1 MMSYESYKNVEDSR
15 TEWMKCI
22 QYEDINGN
30 NRLFG
35 GRLLE
40 WMDEVAGIAA
50 TRHCGGFVTTAA
62 IDNLQFKK
70 GAFLNDVLVITAKLT
85 HVGVSSMEVRVDVYV
100 EERETGMRRVIN
112 RAYFTEVHVNEDGK
126 PLPLKYGLNHETES
140 EKAEWEGA
148 KKRLEVRHQRRVEGF

>member
-1 MMSYESYKNVEDSR
+1 MPFESYKTVEDSR

-30 NRLFG
+30 GRLFG
-35 GRLLE
+35 GRLME

-50 TRHCGGFVTTAA
+50 TRHCGGYVTTAA

-70 GAFLNDVLVITAKLT
+70 GAFINEIIVIRAKLT
-85 HVGVSSMEVRVDVYV
+85 YVGRTSMEVRVDVYV
-100 EERETGMRRVIN
+100 EERDTGIRRVIN
-112 RAYFTEVHVNEDGK
+112 RAYFTEVYVDDAGK
-126 PLPLKYGLNHETES
+126 PLPLKYGLTPETEV

-148 KKRLEVRHQRRVEGF
+148 KKRLEIRRQRRVEGF

>member
-1 MMSYESYKNVEDSR
+1 MSYESYKTVEDSR

-22 QYEDINGN
+22 RFEDINGN

-35 GRLLE
+35 GRLIE

-50 TRHCGGFVTTAA
+50 TRHAGGYVTTAA

-70 GAFLNDVLVITAKLT
+70 GAFLNEILVITAKLT

-112 RAYFTEVHVNEDGK
+112 RAYFTEVHVNEEGR
-126 PLPLKYGLNHETES
+126 PIPLKFGLKPETES

-148 KKRLEVRHQRRVEGF
+148 KRRLEVRRQRRVEGF

>member
-1 MMSYESYKNVEDSR
+1 MSYESYKTVEDSK

-22 QYEDINGN
+22 QFEDINGN

-35 GRLLE
+35 GRLIE

-50 TRHCGGFVTTAA
+50 TRHCGGYVTTAA

-70 GAFLNDVLVITAKLT
+70 GVFLNEIIVITAKLT
-85 HVGVSSMEVRVDVYV
+85 HVGVSSMEIRVDVYV

-112 RAYFTEVHVNEDGK
+112 RAYFTEVHVNEEGSPI
-126 PLPLKYGLNHETES
+126 PLRFGLKLETES
-140 EKAEWEGA
+140 ERAEWEGA
-148 KKRLEVRHQRRVEGF
+148 KRRIEMRHQRRVEGF